1 MIKITFI
8 LPCYNVEPYIARCLD
23 SLLMQDLPKD
33 EYEIICVNDCS
44 PDHLRDVVLD
54 YQKRYPNIRLIEHTV
69 NKTAGGARNTGLDAA
84 QGAYIWFVDPDD
96 MIPQSVLSP
105 LYEKATSEDLDILYF
120 NFDSDKHLKRNEL
133 KTLSPESVMDGESF
147 LNSFFHNNLTG
158 VCTIWRAIF
167 KKDYLDSNAIRFP
180 QIKSSQDVV
189 FAWKAILMANRV
201 SSVETIGYRY
211 FVRANSTTGKK
222 GRIKPDAVLS
232 ASLLFP
238 NELLNILGNTAI
250 QVLWITQYLH
260 RTIRVIIN
268 DHSRNVLN
276 MSCKSKKWFYDHL
289 VSKEVIITRLS
300 PYMNNNTYRIFNYHK
315 PFFVWI
321 TSIELL
327 SLKRKI
333 KRFFSL

>member
-1 MIKITFI
+1 MIKLSFI

-84 QGAYIWFVDPDD
+84 QGNYIWFVDPDD
-96 MIPQSVLSP
+96 MASPGVLSP

-133 KTLSPESVMDGESF
+133 KTLPPESVMDGESF

-158 VCTIWRAIF
+158 VCTIWRAIY

-189 FAWKAILMANRV
+189 FAWKSIFMATRV
-201 SSVETIGYRY
+201 SSIQTFGYIYYR
-211 FVRANSTTGKK
+211 RQNSTTGSK
-222 GRIKPDAVLS
+222 GRIKPEAAFS
-232 ASLLFP
+232 ASILYP
-238 NELLNILGNTAI
+238 NELLNLIDKIAI
-250 QVLWITQYLH
+250 KNDWIIHELH
-260 RTIRVIIN
+260 REIKTSVN
-268 DHSRNVLN
+268 DDSRKVLS
-276 MSCKSKKWFYDHL
+276 MTKDSLKVFYGLFSRQKAMVD
-289 VSKEVIITRLS
+289 RLS
-300 PYMNNNTYRIFNYHK
+300 TYMNTNTKRIFNYRN
-315 PFFVWI
+315 PYMIWVN
-321 TSIELL
+321 SIKWL
-327 SLKRKI
+327 SFKKWFRKL
-333 KRFFSL
+333 F